1 MIGSVDLITM
11 IGNLSQSLQ
20 SVERLVGGLSYLIGI
35 ALFFI
40 GLMKLKKVSTG
51 GGRSQETHSS
61 AGAFLFGGI
70 LLLFLP
76 SALHVASNTVFGSY
90 NILQYTNYNP
100 MNIFE
105 SLGVLLQAFGL
116 FWFVRGCIV
125 ITHSS
130 KAGNEEGVKGFFF
143 IIAGVLAMNF
153 TYATSAVQSIVTWL
167 VNSKFTF

>member
-1 MIGSVDLITM
+1 MLGGVDLITM

-20 SVERLVGGLSYLIGI
+20 SVERLVGGVSYLSGI
-35 ALFFI
+35 ALFII
-40 GLMKLKKVSTG
+40 GLMKLKKVSEG
-51 GGRSQETHSS
+51 GNRSQETHSS
-61 AGAFLFGGI
+61 AAAFLFGGI

-105 SLGVLLQAFGL
+105 SIGIILQAFGL
-116 FWFVRGCIV
+116 LWFVRGCIV
-125 ITHSS
+125 ITYSS

-153 TYATSAVQSIVTWL
+153 TYATSAVDSLVTWFIH
-167 VNSKFTF
+167 SKFTF